1 MIAAKSGRV
10 SAGPKRASDVT
21 MPPAENPI
29 MPTRS
34 GRYAEL
40 AGPLAHQP
48 HGLPAV
54 VGRQLDHVLPRRA
67 AGGPAPPWMSR
78 YFRTKASTPIAL
90 SRRAMS
96 TPS

>member
-1 MIAAKSGRV
+1 MSAAKSGRV

-34 GRYAEL
+34 GRYPNSPACSRTSRTACRPSSAANL
-40 AGPLAHQP
+40 ITSSPAGP
-48 HGLPAV
+48 
-54 VGRQLDHVLPRRA
+54 RA
-67 AGGPAPPWMSR
+67 PGPVWMSR